1 MDMNAIDVECPVCG
15 AKPGERCHTLTG
27 KANPVSHAKRKLA
40 ALEGGHVREDANQ
53 AAAQTIREATNEK

>member
-1 MDMNAIDVECPVCG
+1 MNAIDFECPVCG

-40 ALEGGHVREDANQ
+40 ALEGEHAREDANQ
-53 AAAQTIREATNEK
+53 AAAQTIREATHGK

>member
-1 MDMNAIDVECPVCG
+1 MVMNAIDFECPVCG

-40 ALEGGHVREDANQ
+40 ALESERNQ
-53 AAAQTIREATNEK
+53 ENFDRVDVQTVAATKDGK